1 MAIDDPIVEIKGVSK
16 TFNGVVHALDNVS
29 IAIGKNEI
37 IGVVGENGAGKST
50 LMKILVTRKIS

>member
-1 MAIDDPIVEIKGVSK
+1 MVMPRDDIILEIKDVSK

-37 IGVVGENGAGKST
+37 IGVVGETVPENLRS
-50 LMKILVTRKIS
+50 